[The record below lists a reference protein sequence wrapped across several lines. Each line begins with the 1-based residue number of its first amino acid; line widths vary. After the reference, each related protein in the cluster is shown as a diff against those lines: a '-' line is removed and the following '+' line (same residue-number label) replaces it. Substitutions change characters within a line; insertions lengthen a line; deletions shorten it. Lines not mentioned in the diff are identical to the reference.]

1 MKSETFHLDLMREV
15 AKLYYYEDLT
25 QDQIGEII
33 GLSRQKVWRM
43 LKKAKEEGIVQIKI
57 IEPSLDKVS
66 EHEARLQEK
75 YSLKEVKIAVSFQE
89 DEKILLRR
97 VAQVAASYMKN
108 RIEPYTTLGVAYGKT
123 IFEMIHYLTPK
134 KIPGLRVIQIMGGY
148 GKLKGDVMAVELAR
162 RIAENFDGQVVYLMA
177 PAFAKDQT
185 TRDAIMSN
193 EGVFKVL
200 DMSRKADIALVGIG
214 GVSESSTLLDTED
227 LYDYEI
233 EELRKKKVVGNICG
247 NFYDE
252 TGTII
257 ETLADKRRIS
267 INLKDLQKIPLV
279 IGVAGGKNKLLPIL
293 GALNGRFIKVLVTDD
308 LTASR
313 LINHQIK

>member
-1 MKSETFHLDLMREV
+1 MKSETFHLDLIREV

-108 RIEPYTTLGVAYGKT
+108 RIESYTTL
-123 IFEMIHYLTPK
+123 
-134 KIPGLRVIQIMGGY
+134 
-148 GKLKGDVMAVELAR
+148 
-162 RIAENFDGQVVYLMA
+162 
-177 PAFAKDQT
+177 
-185 TRDAIMSN
+185 
-193 EGVFKVL
+193 
-200 DMSRKADIALVGIG
+200 
-214 GVSESSTLLDTED
+214 
-227 LYDYEI
+227 
-233 EELRKKKVVGNICG
+233 
-247 NFYDE
+247 
-252 TGTII
+252 
-257 ETLADKRRIS
+257 
-267 INLKDLQKIPLV
+267 
-279 IGVAGGKNKLLPIL
+279 
-293 GALNGRFIKVLVTDD
+293 
-308 LTASR
+308 
-313 LINHQIK
+313 